1 MSKEAK
7 TKSATETASKQSS
20 VVKGLKVPET
30 NQSQISNI
38 LGQYGYEVGKVI
50 GQGSYAVVRKAH
62 SKKRSKDVA
71 IKIIT
76 KKKAPEDFL
85 SKFLPRE
92 IRVLKKIRHANV
104 ISLIEVIETNTRIY
118 IITNIAENGDLLEHI
133 RTKGPLPEP
142 QVKRMFRQL
151 IEGIKYCHS
160 FDIVHRDLKC
170 ENVLLDANYSIIISD
185 FGFARDG
192 MTTVT
197 GKKKLSHT
205 FCGSYA
211 YAPPE
216 ILKGKNKTLAHKNQV
231 SQRICMDTNVYQLC

>member
-1 MSKEAK
+1 MSGD
-7 TKSATETASKQSS
+7 TRSKSAPRTASKRSGNS
-20 VVKGLKVPET
+20 LKVAET

-50 GQGSYAVVRKAH
+50 GQGSYAVVRKAF
-62 SKKRSKDVA
+62 SKKKTKDVA

-92 IRVLKKIRHANV
+92 IRVLKKIRHTNV

-133 RTKGPLPEP
+133 RAKGPLPEP
-142 QVKRMFRQL
+142 GVKRMFREL
-151 IEGIKYCHS
+151 VEGIKYCHTY
-160 FDIVHRDLKC
+160 DIVHRDLKC
-170 ENVLLDANYSIIISD
+170 ENLLLDANFSIIISD

-192 MTTVT
+192 ITTVT

-216 ILKGKNKTLAHKNQV
+216 ILKGKNIMIYMFTKTRNFVLPRKG
-231 SQRICMDTNVYQLC
+231 

>member
-1 MSKEAK
+1 MSEDS
-7 TKSATETASKQSS
+7 SADSTNQAESSSKGNA
-20 VVKGLKVPET
+20 KGLKVPET

-38 LGQYGYEVGKVI
+38 LGQYGYEIGKVI
-50 GQGSYAVVRKAH
+50 GQGSYAVVRKAY
-62 SKKRSKDVA
+62 SKKKSKDVA

-85 SKFLPRE
+85 TKFLPRE
-92 IRVLKKIRHANV
+92 IRVLKKIRHVNV

-118 IITNIAENGDLLEHI
+118 IITNIAENGDLLEYI
-133 RTKGPLPEP
+133 RNKGALPEP
-142 QVKRMFRQL
+142 EVKHMFRQI
-151 IEGIKYCHS
+151 IEGIDYCHS
-160 FDIVHRDLKC
+160 YDIVHRDLKC
-170 ENVLLDANYSIIISD
+170 ENLLIDASKSIIISD

-216 ILKGKNKTLAHKNQV
+216 ILKG
-231 SQRICMDTNVYQLC
+231 RIS

>member
-1 MSKEAK
+1 MSEDTRAE
-7 TKSATETASKQSS
+7 TASETASKRSS
-20 VVKGLKVPET
+20 DAKGLKAPET

-50 GQGSYAVVRKAH
+50 GQGSYAVVRRAH
-62 SKKRSKDVA
+62 SKKKSKDVA

-92 IRVLKKIRHANV
+92 IRVLKKIRHTNV

-118 IITNIAENGDLLEHI
+118 IITNIAENGDLLEYI
-133 RTKGPLPEP
+133 RSKGALPEP
-142 QVKRMFRQL
+142 EVKRMFGQ
-151 IEGIKYCHS
+151 IIDGINYCHS
-160 FDIVHRDLKC
+160 YDIVHRDLKC
-170 ENVLLDANYSIIISD
+170 ENLLLDASNSIIISD

-216 ILKGKNKTLAHKNQV
+216 ILKGEVINIYRYIYTT
-231 SQRICMDTNVYQLC
+231 IYQIGTQLS

>member
-1 MSKEAK
+1 MSEDQDRPG
-7 TKSATETASKQSS
+7 SANGTVSKQNSK
-20 VVKGLKVPET
+20 VKALKTPET
-30 NQSQISNI
+30 NHNQISNI
-38 LGQYGYEVGKVI
+38 LGQYGYEVGKII

-62 SKKRSKDVA
+62 SKKKAKDVA

-118 IITNIAENGDLLEHI
+118 IITNIAQNGDLLEYI
-133 RTKGPLPEP
+133 RSKGALPEP
-142 QVKRMFRQL
+142 EVKRMFGQI
-151 IEGIKYCHS
+151 IEGINYCHS
-160 FDIVHRDLKC
+160 YDIVHRDLKC
-170 ENVLLDANYSIIISD
+170 ENLLLDSSYSIIISD

-216 ILKGKNKTLAHKNQV
+216 ILKGKFYSYKSCKTANLGIFSLAMQ
-231 SQRICMDTNVYQLC
+231 I